1 MSKSN
6 IIKVIIIGLFL
17 IMVASQSQSKF
28 LLDEIDFP
36 AVAKATSESGRP
48 VYYRGE
54 ENKQHIGIYH
64 PTLYINTLA
73 AYIRIWGYSE
83 NNIRAFGA
91 ICTLITALLIVLI
104 SRQII
109 SDKNILEFTENI
121 FLFVFLIHP
130 YTIANT
136 TLPDIDTTVLPITM
150 LCFIYFL
157 LKSLKNNK
165 FSLENFKTV
174 VILGL
179 LFALNLWAKITTPL
193 ILIPFL
199 AVFLKIN
206 HNSILKSV
214 LLSLKVFIIGLVFF
228 LITYFIYCKIVD
240 LPFSYTFEFLYASF
254 FKGTSGNIGLI
265 SKILENISYGRTLL
279 NWILPEFIFI
289 FIVSIIG
296 LFRIKSSETSKTM
309 ALFALVS
316 IIVTLFYVALIAP
329 FGGFFKYPF
338 PVFSLICL
346 IISFFIANNIK
357 NKISKKVILVF
368 LCILGFSFLLNK
380 SRGLF
385 GISGSFNIVT
395 LNYIYLLLV
404 AGSVFFYIIKKL
416 LISKTLFLVF
426 FTFILG
432 ALLSM
437 SYDQA
442 KSQFSTKYL
451 FGQTGINE
459 TVEYLKANTDD
470 NEVIWSMK
478 DIGYYVNNRYIENYG
493 FLYDPKGE
501 NNLKELLSSN
511 KLKYYIM
518 TTGIGEDKAEIYTN
532 LSNVLN
538 KEAILVKRF
547 GNYLIYKDKDL

>member
-17 IMVASQSQSKF
+17 VMVASQSQSKF

-36 AVAKATSESGRP
+36 AVAKATSETGRP

-64 PTLYINTLA
+64 PTLYINSLA
-73 AYIRIWGYSE
+73 AYIKIWGYSE

-91 ICTLITALLIVLI
+91 ICTLISALLIVLI

-109 SDKNILEFTENI
+109 LDKKILEFTENI

-150 LCFIYFL
+150 LCFVYFL
-157 LKSLKNNK
+157 LRIFKNNK
-165 FSLENFKTV
+165 YSLENPKTL

-199 AVFLKIN
+199 VFYLKIN
-206 HNSILKSV
+206 HNSIWKSL
-214 LLSLKVFIIGLVFF
+214 LLSLKVFLIGLVIF
-228 LITYFIYCKIVD
+228 LTTYFIYCKVVD
-240 LPFSYTFEFLYASF
+240 LPFAYTFEFLYASF

-289 FIVSIIG
+289 FMISVIG
-296 LFRIKSSETSKTM
+296 LFRTKSTETSKTM
-309 ALFALVS
+309 TLFALIS

-338 PVFSLICL
+338 PVFSFICL
-346 IISFFIANNIK
+346 IISYFVANNIK
-357 NKISKKVILVF
+357 TNIPPKVILVF
-368 LCILGFSFLLNK
+368 LIVLGISVLLNK

-385 GISGSFNIVT
+385 GTSGSFNMGI
-395 LNYIYLLLV
+395 LNYIYFFLV
-404 AGSVFFYIIKKL
+404 VGSIFFYIIKKL
-416 LISKTLFLVF
+416 LVSKTLFLVF
-426 FTFILG
+426 FTFIMG

-451 FGQTGINE
+451 FGQTGISE
-459 TVEYLKANTDD
+459 SVEYLKANTDD

-501 NNLKELLSSN
+501 YNLKELLSTN

-532 LSNVLN
+532 LSNLLN